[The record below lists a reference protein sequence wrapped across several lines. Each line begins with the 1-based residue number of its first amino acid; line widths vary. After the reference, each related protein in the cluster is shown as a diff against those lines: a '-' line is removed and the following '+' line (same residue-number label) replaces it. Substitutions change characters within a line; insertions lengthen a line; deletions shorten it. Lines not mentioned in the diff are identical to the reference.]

1 MEWKDITIEKGQE
14 FANAKQQQI
23 NKTQMRLTAA
33 YHMKYG
39 LYKDPAFKFFQSMGM
54 FNFFQGF
61 RNDDLD
67 LGVFHFYWDRNAENT
82 IEYHD
87 PKTGERTNNI
97 KGDWRER
104 WYDLGEQLKPVEMD
118 NPYRPDPQKMAKWW
132 METQGSIQA
141 KIMMKQREKAQ
152 AKDAEDH
159 PWHHIPRPQWEN

>member
-1 MEWKDITIEKGQE
+1 MPEMMWEDTIEDGT
-14 FANAKQQQI
+14 
-23 NKTQMRLTAA
+23 NKVNRKQMRLTAA

-61 RNDDLD
+61 KNDDLD
-67 LGVFHFYWDRNAENT
+67 LGVFHLYWDRDAENT
-82 IEYHD
+82 MEYYD

-104 WYDLGEQLKPVEMD
+104 WYDPGEQLKPVEMD

>member
-1 MEWKDITIEKGQE
+1 MEWKDITIEEGQE

-23 NKTQMRLTAA
+23 NKEQMRLTAA

-61 RNDDLD
+61 KSDDLN

-87 PKTGERTNNI
+87 PETGERTNNI

-104 WYDLGEQLKPVEMD
+104 WYDPGEEMEPVEMD
-118 NPYRPDPQKMAKWW
+118 NPYRPDPVKMAKWW
-132 METQGSIQA
+132 METHGSIQA
-141 KIMMKQREKAQ
+141 KIMMKQREKAET
-152 AKDAEDH
+152 EDKENR
-159 PWHHIPRPQWEN
+159 PWEHLPKPQWLN